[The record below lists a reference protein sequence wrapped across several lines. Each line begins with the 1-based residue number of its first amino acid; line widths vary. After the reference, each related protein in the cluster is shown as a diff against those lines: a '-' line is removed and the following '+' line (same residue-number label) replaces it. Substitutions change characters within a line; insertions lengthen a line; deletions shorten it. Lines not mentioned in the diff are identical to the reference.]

1 MREKCVVMIVDDT
14 PINLSILAEILESKY
29 DVVFASNVLDAL
41 AKSKANIP
49 DLILLDIQM
58 PDMNGYEVLKALKKM
73 PALEKVP
80 VIFLTTMSQQADE
93 AVGLKLGAVDYIT
106 KPISPELVKLRV
118 GTHIGIKLQREELLK
133 QQHMLAKK

>member
-1 MREKCVVMIVDDT
+1 MIVDDT